1 MSLSQV
7 GQGKLQ
13 IKVYS
18 IIRRSSRVSGN
29 PRTQLQSQFLHAQK
43 EIVCHRSGGNSSVPL
58 LIPSNSTRKM
68 LLFGFKN
75 RTLKLDF
82 YGLVKNTA
90 HALPHLVSAPA
101 WPHPAAQKQLCTSS
115 AGSFSRDGVPGRFMS
130 SALAEASSHGSQ
142 PQSSCSH
149 IPCSSG

>member
-1 MSLSQV
+1 M
-7 GQGKLQ
+7 
-13 IKVYS
+13 
-18 IIRRSSRVSGN
+18 
-29 PRTQLQSQFLHAQK
+29 
-43 EIVCHRSGGNSSVPL
+43 PL
-58 LIPSNSTRKM
+58 FTPSNSTRKM

-82 YGLVKNTA
+82 YGLVKNSA

-101 WPHPAAQKQLCTSS
+101 WPGPAAQKQLCTSS
-115 AGSFSRDGVPGRFMS
+115 AGSFSRDGVAGRFMS

-149 IPCSSG
+149 IPCSSGWDVLCLLSYLLPSLLSHSCPLFPAPRQLCGGLDPSSSQPAQTFTLMRTVMACN